1 MRYADLTQLDYD
13 TNKKEIFN
21 TIVSQI
27 ALASKK
33 NEPRIY
39 IKNLRIL
46 DEEVD
51 VIAMADDWTNCLT
64 KALNFYKQIEDYES
78 CSTCQKLIDKIEK
91 SNKKQKSNGRKKN

>member
-1 MRYADLTQLDYD
+1 MRHDELTKFDYE
-13 TNKKEIFN
+13 TNKKEIFD

-27 ALASKK
+27 GLAAKT

-39 IKNLRIL
+39 IKKLKII
-46 DEEVD
+46 DEEID
-51 VIAMADDWTNCLT
+51 VIAMADDWSNCLT

-91 SNKKQKSNGRKKN
+91 SNKKQKTNGRKKN